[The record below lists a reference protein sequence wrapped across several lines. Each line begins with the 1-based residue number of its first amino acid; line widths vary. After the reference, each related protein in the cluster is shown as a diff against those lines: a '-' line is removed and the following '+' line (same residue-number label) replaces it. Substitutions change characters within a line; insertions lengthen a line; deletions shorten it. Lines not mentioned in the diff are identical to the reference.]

1 MKNAYVV
8 RELVS
13 AAAGERD
20 FLTHYEFG
28 TFPSY
33 EEANKCAI
41 ATKNPRCFPQQ
52 DDFLKQNDEV
62 AKS

>member
-13 AAAGERD
+13 VDAGERD

-41 ATKNPRCFPQQ
+41 ATKNPRYFPQQ
-52 DDFLKQNDEV
+52 DDFLKQAEG
-62 AKS
+62 ARQ

>member
-1 MKNAYVV
+1 MKSAYVV

-13 AAAGERD
+13 VAAGERD
-20 FLTHYEFG
+20 FLTHYELG

-33 EEANKCAI
+33 EEANKCAL

-52 DDFLKQNDEV
+52 DDFLKQHEV
-62 AKS
+62 ARS

>member
-8 RELVS
+8 RELVPV
-13 AAAGERD
+13 AAGERD
-20 FLTHYEFG
+20 FFTHYEFG

-41 ATKNPRCFPQQ
+41 ATKNPRYFPQQ
-52 DDFLKQNDEV
+52 DDCLKQAEV
-62 AKS
+62 ARP